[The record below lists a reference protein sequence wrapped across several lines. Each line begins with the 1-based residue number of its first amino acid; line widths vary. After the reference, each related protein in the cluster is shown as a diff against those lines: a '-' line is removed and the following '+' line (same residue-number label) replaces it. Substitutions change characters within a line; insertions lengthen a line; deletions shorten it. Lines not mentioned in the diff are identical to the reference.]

1 VASESPSLASYY
13 AEREA
18 RPDLV
23 CVSLSDPEA
32 LKQLS
37 IGDFIIIARG
47 RRYFSN
53 DALTSALSA
62 HATPIATLNLGPVPS
77 AKIYELDQQ
86 SISIAPIVCNHGD
99 TDRMTHSKAH
109 TISSLVVFTVIYC
122 DL

>member
-32 LKQLS
+32 LKQLG

-53 DALTSALSA
+53 DALTSALHD

-86 SISIAPIVCNHGD
+86 SL
-99 TDRMTHSKAH
+99 
-109 TISSLVVFTVIYC
+109 SLVTGR
-122 DL
+122 LLAGAQSPK